1 MRDLACGI
9 SEVEAHTI
17 SYISN
22 YLELLTALFGLDL
35 ATLDARPNNE
45 ENVDITSTQIDQ
57 IVVIVILA
65 I

>member
-22 YLELLTALFGLDL
+22 YLELLTALFGFDL
-35 ATLDARPNNE
+35 AIIE
-45 ENVDITSTQIDQ
+45 CESKHSV
-57 IVVIVILA
+57 
-65 I
+65 